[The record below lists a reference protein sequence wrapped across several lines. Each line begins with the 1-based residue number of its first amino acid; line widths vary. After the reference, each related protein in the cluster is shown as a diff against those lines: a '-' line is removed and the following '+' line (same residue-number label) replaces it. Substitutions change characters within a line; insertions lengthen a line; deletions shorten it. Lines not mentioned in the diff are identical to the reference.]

1 MTRSF
6 FYKYSL
12 CSLHFIPSIKSVIC
26 RNVYYPSSILLYALQ
41 WASEPVTV
49 PSVPIQSGGG
59 FGTAPA
65 PTEDWSATD
74 TGDWASTPAPAASA
88 AGSTAPTTQWGGSSE
103 NWN

>member
-1 MTRSF
+1 M
-6 FYKYSL
+6 YL
-12 CSLHFIPSIKSVIC
+12 I
-26 RNVYYPSSILLYALQ
+26 LQ

-49 PSVPIQSGGG
+49 PSVPIQSGG

-74 TGDWASTPAPAASA
+74 TGDWASTPAPAAAPVGTSGT
-88 AGSTAPTTQWGGSSE
+88 GSTQQWGGSSE